1 MEQKALMISRI
12 GNKKTAYSVERRAY
26 SKNKNII
33 LSFLSAK
40 RYPLNAPMGFT
51 LIEVMVA
58 CAILSIGI
66 VLIYEA
72 FFTLL
77 DSFGYY
83 QHYLKISPFTNEK
96 MWQAQDALRRLGTQ
110 AQVETNGKFTK
121 GNRNCIWNLSYGL
134 LDEAHNYFLYKI
146 DLAVAWKE
154 GNRNVKLVRS
164 AYAAYE
170 TKK

>member
-12 GNKKTAYSVERRAY
+12 GNRK
-26 SKNKNII
+26 
-33 LSFLSAK
+33 
-40 RYPLNAPMGFT
+40 GFT

-58 CAILSIGI
+58 TAILSFGI
-66 VLIYEA
+66 VLIYQA

-96 MWQAQDALRRLGTQ
+96 MWQAQDALRRLGAQ
-110 AQVETNGKFTK
+110 AQVETNGNFTK
-121 GNRNCIWNLSYGL
+121 GNRNCFWNLSYGL
-134 LDEAHNYFLYKI
+134 LDEANNYFLYKI
-146 DLAVAWKE
+146 DLVVAWEE
-154 GNRNVKLVRS
+154 GNRNVRLVRS
-164 AYAAYE
+164 AYATYE